1 MNDFASPE
9 AEREYRA
16 SVERERRRRQKP
28 RPHNHE
34 EQSKILRQLNIGAV
48 ERLFLWLAKTD
59 YYVLALSTYQSRII
73 LSGMGMMVVFT
84 SLMALCTSAYTISST
99 MITAGEGLARWLP
112 TVALSLLYAFGIMI
126 IDREIVGSSGNA
138 GKWRNMVSGIVR
150 IVFAIGIATTVS
162 FPVELKLFEGRI
174 NTEIQKMED
183 ETNREMESR
192 IAAIRAPYL
201 AASESTLDSIRSS
214 IDSYNREIATL
225 TGEIAREASNVQ
237 CAERCQSFR
246 RQKEQAQRAVQA
258 EQQRLNS
265 VLTTVQLPQAAQGE
279 VEDLQSR
286 MQANRGHV
294 DLMTKWEALERLKAA
309 PDSNFAVLAWFIL
322 GFFMLLELVPLSLK
336 ATLGKTEYHYYLE
349 SRALLNNQKIVG
361 VTNEYLRRM
370 QEDPAIIETMPR
382 ELTDIIAR
390 LIEDEATAVDEE
402 SYDLY
407 SSPANAA
414 RAAGPQPAD
423 PPPPGF
429 EDPEGPTRAERA

>member
-1 MNDFASPE
+1 MNEFVSPE
-9 AEREYRA
+9 AERDYRA
-16 SVERERRRRQKP
+16 SLEREQRRRQRP

-34 EQSKILRQLNIGAV
+34 DQSKILRQLNIGPL
-48 ERLFLWLAKTD
+48 ERVFLWLAKTD

-84 SLMALCTSAYTISST
+84 SLMALCTSAYTISTT
-99 MITAGEGLARWLP
+99 MITSGDGPARWIP

-126 IDREIVGSSGNA
+126 IDREIVGSAGNA
-138 GKWRNMVSGIVR
+138 GKWRNILSGIVR
-150 IVFAIGIATTVS
+150 IVFALGIATTVS

-183 ETNREMESR
+183 ETNRAMENR
-192 IAAIRAPYL
+192 IAQIRAPYL
-201 AASESTLDSIRSS
+201 AASQSTLDSIRAS

-225 TGEIAREASNVQ
+225 TGEIAREANNVQ
-237 CAERCQSFR
+237 CGERCQGFR
-246 RQKEQAQRAVQA
+246 RQKEEAQRAVQA
-258 EQQRLNS
+258 EQQRLNT
-265 VLTTVQLPQAAQGE
+265 VLTTVQLPQARQGE
-279 VEDLQSR
+279 VEQLEAR
-286 MQANRGHV
+286 MDANRGHV
-294 DLMTKWEALERLKAA
+294 DLMTKWEALERLKAM
-309 PDSNFAVLAWFIL
+309 PDSNFAVLSWFIL

-370 QEDPAIIETMPR
+370 QEDPSIIEKMPR

-390 LIEDEATAVDEE
+390 LMEDEATAVDEE
-402 SYDLY
+402 AHDLY
-407 SSPANAA
+407 SQPAHTGRTAA
-414 RAAGPQPAD
+414 AVPAD

-429 EDPEGPTRAERA
+429 DTFEGPTVVERG